1 MTRFSD
7 VIHEWLGLC
16 PDRYAVKTRNAAL
29 PFEMDSQAHE
39 KNRTYINDGV
49 VVDYGTGRITKWFII
64 GVVVALFGIVLV
76 FPFIVKGISFRQAS
90 TLFSVFLLLFAIVTL
105 YRDIKKARLE
115 IRPDTLILHR
125 PFHKPVV
132 ILRDDIATVEI
143 RQNALPYPLWH
154 QKILNVCVIPTCS
167 AAIILIEYWDLISGE
182 ITSSRFLLDLI
193 FYINLILL
201 FLVFY
206 NHSRVRSFPEKG
218 VIITNRKERI
228 TVFSENPG
236 EITRLLEKTP

>member
-1 MTRFSD
+1 MTRFSEI
-7 VIHEWLGLC
+7 IHGWLGLC
-16 PDRYAVKTRNAAL
+16 PDRYAVQMRKEVL
-29 PFEMDSQAHE
+29 PFEMNSQGPE
-39 KNRTYINDGV
+39 KNRAYTNNGI
-49 VVDYGTGRITKWFII
+49 VVDSGTAGITKWFII
-64 GVVVALFGIVLV
+64 GVVVALFGTVLV

-105 YRDIKKARLE
+105 YRDIKKASLE
-115 IRPDTLILHR
+115 IRPDALILRR

-132 ILRDDIATVEI
+132 IRRDDIATVEI

-154 QKILNVCVIPTCS
+154 QKILTVCLIPICS
-167 AAIILIEYWDLISGE
+167 VAIVLIEYWDLISGE
-182 ITSSRFLLDLI
+182 VASSRFLLNLI
-193 FYINLILL
+193 FYINLILF

-206 NHSRVRSFPEKG
+206 HHSRVRSSPEKG

-228 TVFSENPG
+228 TVFCENPG